1 MTAARLMRTEKRN
14 MRKRI
19 LIACNNLHI
28 GGIQRSLAN
37 LLGEVSDRYDVT
49 LFLFYPKGEY
59 SVPKNVKIIRGNFF
73 TRIMGMTQAEA
84 NRAGVPTR
92 LWRGFWTVFTRIF
105 GCGAAFR
112 ALCAFQRLDGEYDA
126 AVSFMQNSAYRFFYG
141 GCNEFVIN
149 CVKAKRKISFV
160 HCDFEHYYGNN
171 AYNRNFYKK
180 FDTIAC
186 VSGACKDVFDRVCP
200 DCADRSAVVHN
211 CFNFSEMRSMAE
223 EFAAERTGGVTNI
236 FTSARIS
243 EEKGIFRTIKIF
255 ADLKADGAKFI
266 WRIAGGGAQLE
277 KAVEMCRSYG
287 LENDI
292 IFLGQRENPYPYF
305 KGADLVLVPSYDE
318 AAPMVFGEAAAFGTP
333 ILSTATI
340 SAREL
345 VEEKGLGTV
354 CENSDEGIKNA
365 LRKILDNP
373 QSLNDDL
380 RKKRVENAEQSANR
394 AAVSEFENAVFG
406 SVT

>member
-1 MTAARLMRTEKRN
+1 

-49 LFLFYPKGEY
+49 LFLFYPEGEY

-171 AYNRNFYKK
+171 AYNRR
-180 FDTIAC
+180 AW
-186 VSGACKDVFDRVCP
+186 
-200 DCADRSAVVHN
+200 
-211 CFNFSEMRSMAE
+211 
-223 EFAAERTGGVTNI
+223 GG
-236 FTSARIS
+236 
-243 EEKGIFRTIKIF
+243 
-255 ADLKADGAKFI
+255 DGA
-266 WRIAGGGAQLE
+266 
-277 KAVEMCRSYG
+277 
-287 LENDI
+287 
-292 IFLGQRENPYPYF
+292 
-305 KGADLVLVPSYDE
+305 
-318 AAPMVFGEAAAFGTP
+318 
-333 ILSTATI
+333 
-340 SAREL
+340 
-345 VEEKGLGTV
+345 
-354 CENSDEGIKNA
+354 
-365 LRKILDNP
+365 
-373 QSLNDDL
+373 
-380 RKKRVENAEQSANR
+380 
-394 AAVSEFENAVFG
+394 
-406 SVT
+406 

>member
-1 MTAARLMRTEKRN
+1 

-49 LFLFYPKGEY
+49 LFLFYPEGEY
-59 SVPKNVKIIRGNFF
+59 SVPKNVRIIRGNFF

-84 NRAGVPTR
+84 NRAGVSMR

-112 ALCAFQRLDGEYDA
+112 VLCAFQRLDGEYDA

-160 HCDFEHYYGNN
+160 HCDFERYYGNN

-186 VSGACKDVFDRVCP
+186 VSGACKEVFDRVCP

-223 EFAAERTGGVTNI
+223 EFAAERTDGVTN
-236 FTSARIS
+236 
-243 EEKGIFRTIKIF
+243 IF

-305 KGADLVLVPSYDE
+305 KSADLALVSSYDE

>member
-49 LFLFYPKGEY
+49 LFLFYPEGEY

-112 ALCAFQRLDGEYDA
+112 PLCAFQRIDGEYDA

-200 DCADRSAVVHN
+200 DYADRSTVVHN

-305 KGADLVLVPSYDE
+305 KSADLALVPSYDE